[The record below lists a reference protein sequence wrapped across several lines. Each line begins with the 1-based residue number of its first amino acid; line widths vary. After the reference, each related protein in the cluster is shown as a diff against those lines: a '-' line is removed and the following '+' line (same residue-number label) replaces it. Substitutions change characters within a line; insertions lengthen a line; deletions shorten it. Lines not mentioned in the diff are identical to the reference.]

1 MALQVYNT
9 LTRHK
14 EPFETIEPG
23 KVRMYVCGP
32 TVYDKAHVGHAMS
45 AIVFDVVRRYLEYRG
60 YDVLHVMNFTDVD
73 DKIIKRAQESG
84 DDPFALSSRYVDEF
98 HRHIAELNVLPATV
112 YPLVSD
118 TIPEIVEM
126 VQTLQERRYAYP
138 TDGDVYFRVRQD
150 EDYGK
155 LSRRK
160 LDDVL
165 AGTRVDVGESKED
178 PNDFALWKGQKPG
191 EPAWESPWGPGRPG
205 WHIECS
211 AMSLRHLGE
220 TFDIHGGG
228 NDLIFPHHENEIAQS
243 ECYTG
248 KSFARYWM
256 HNGMLQLS
264 GEKMSKSLGNLVTV
278 DEFLADHEA
287 DVLRLLILSSQY
299 RKPLAF
305 NATVLEDT
313 TRALARLRS
322 ALRPASGR
330 TERGPE
336 AETLAA
342 AAGQARAGFIEA
354 MDDDF
359 NTAGA
364 LGALFE
370 LVTAINRAR
379 DAGLD
384 GAPFLAAQE
393 TLLELSGVLGLQ
405 LAVTQPQGAEA
416 APFIELLLE
425 LRAKLRAAKQYALA
439 DELRQRLT
447 ELGVVIEDTR
457 EGSTWRLER

>member
-1 MALQVYNT
+1 M
-9 LTRHK
+9 
-14 EPFETIEPG
+14 
-23 KVRMYVCGP
+23 
-32 TVYDKAHVGHAMS
+32 
-45 AIVFDVVRRYLEYRG
+45 
-60 YDVLHVMNFTDVD
+60 
-73 DKIIKRAQESG
+73 
-84 DDPFALSSRYVDEF
+84 
-98 HRHIAELNVLPATV
+98 
-112 YPLVSD
+112 
-118 TIPEIVEM
+118 
-126 VQTLQERRYAYP
+126 
-138 TDGDVYFRVRQD
+138 
-150 EDYGK
+150 
-155 LSRRK
+155 
-160 LDDVL
+160 
-165 AGTRVDVGESKED
+165 
-178 PNDFALWKGQKPG
+178 
-191 EPAWESPWGPGRPG
+191 
-205 WHIECS
+205 
-211 AMSLRHLGE
+211 
-220 TFDIHGGG
+220 
-228 NDLIFPHHENEIAQS
+228 
-243 ECYTG
+243 
-248 KSFARYWM
+248 
-256 HNGMLQLS
+256 
-264 GEKMSKSLGNLVTV
+264 
-278 DEFLADHEA
+278 
-287 DVLRLLILSSQY
+287 
-299 RKPLAF
+299 
-305 NATVLEDT
+305 
-313 TRALARLRS
+313 RS

-379 DAGLD
+379 DAGLG